1 MLSIRKAVIP
11 AAGFGT
17 RHLPITKAVPKEM
30 LPILDRPAID
40 YVIEECVQ
48 SGITEI
54 CIVVSRGKE
63 AIADYLD
70 SRPELE
76 SALIKAEKSDKIKL
90 INPFK
95 GRANFYFVRQREMR
109 GTAKAVELCREF
121 TADEDFAVLF
131 PDDVIYSPGKP
142 VIGQLIDAYRTT
154 RASIVGVQRMPA
166 EKARDY
172 GVVVPSETKG
182 RYTRIKGFIEKPA
195 APKLP
200 SELTSLGRFV
210 LTSDIFDYIAETPA
224 VKGEVYLPSAIDLM
238 SKVRN
243 VYAYEFEG
251 RRFDMGGVEGFL
263 SANIAY
269 GMMNGRLKEK
279 IKEEVSRDDA
289 LDP

>member
-154 RASIVGVQRMPA
+154 GASIVGVQRMPA

-195 APKLP
+195 APKGRLAAGP
-200 SELTSLGRFV
+200 GRFQHIK
-210 LTSDIFDYIAETPA
+210 T
-224 VKGEVYLPSAIDLM
+224 
-238 SKVRN
+238 R
-243 VYAYEFEG
+243 G
-251 RRFDMGGVEGFL
+251 RKQ
-263 SANIAY
+263 
-269 GMMNGRLKEK
+269 GRLCGRSAFAVYSKRAAPTGAARQLV
-279 IKEEVSRDDA
+279 IHYGAGSVN
-289 LDP
+289 LCVFQGQ